1 VEVVEQERGI
11 LERLDRIDELR
22 REDAPAE
29 DLLAE
34 VRFLLADAEAWVRSE
49 PDVPERAAAA
59 VEHAQAA
66 LAKGESSR
74 GNVLA
79 AR

>member
-1 VEVVEQERGI
+1 MAKERGI

-34 VRFLLADAEAWVRSE
+34 VRFLLAEAEAWVRSE

-59 VEHAQAA
+59 VERAQAA
-66 LAKGESSR
+66 LAKGE
-74 GNVLA
+74 
-79 AR
+79 ARRENLLSAH